1 MKTDQ
6 YLEHHGVK
14 GQKWGVKN
22 GPPYPINN
30 ARNRAIKRVRKT
42 AKTKKDVDRVVSTL
56 NQKQR
61 NFLGLNPEDKE
72 YLTIEQGEYVTKRFL
87 AKYGNETI
95 GFFDILDETPNAKKG
110 NLNLATAID
119 SNYQGKGYGAKLAK
133 KGTDWVKK
141 NRDKFDTVTWAAKQD
156 NAASRYLAEKNGWK
170 YNKKKSNKEWAVYN
184 I

>member
-61 NFLGLNPEDKE
+61 NFLGLNPEDNE

-95 GFFDILDETPNAKKG
+95 GFF
-110 NLNLATAID
+110 
-119 SNYQGKGYGAKLAK
+119 
-133 KGTDWVKK
+133 
-141 NRDKFDTVTWAAKQD
+141 
-156 NAASRYLAEKNGWK
+156 
-170 YNKKKSNKEWAVYN
+170 
-184 I
+184 